1 MPFCQILLKIKPYYC
16 INYVNNLHLGRNMSN
31 TPIGITRF
39 DGADAA
45 AGGTPRP
52 FAKAVRAGDFIY
64 VSGQVPTVEG
74 EVISGGIIAQTEA
87 VMENII
93 SVLSLAD
100 CGLEHVV
107 KVSVWLDDTR
117 DFSSFNSVFAKYFTA
132 HPPARST
139 VQSAIMVDAK
149 VEMDVVAYKPE

>member
-1 MPFCQILLKIKPYYC
+1 MT
-16 INYVNNLHLGRNMSN
+16 H
-31 TPIGITRF
+31 TPQGITRF

-64 VSGQVPTVEG
+64 VSGQVPTVDG
-74 EVISGGIIAQTEA
+74 EVVAGGIIAQTEA
-87 VMENII
+87 VMANII
-93 SVLSLAD
+93 SVLKLAG

-107 KVSVWLDDTR
+107 KVSVWLDDPR
-117 DFSSFNSVFAKYFTA
+117 DFTSFNSVFARHFSA

-139 VQSAIMVDAK
+139 VQSALMIDAK
-149 VEMDVVAYKPE
+149 VEMDVVAYKPI

>member
-1 MPFCQILLKIKPYYC
+1 MT
-16 INYVNNLHLGRNMSN
+16 NNPM
-31 TPIGITRF
+31 GITRL

-52 FAKAVRAGDFIY
+52 FAKAVRAGDTIY
-64 VSGQVPTVEG
+64 VSGQVPTVDG

-87 VMENII
+87 VMQNII
-93 SVLSLAD
+93 AVLELAG

-117 DFSSFNSVFAKYFTA
+117 DFTSFNSVFAKYFTA

-139 VQSAIMVDAK
+139 VQSALMVDAK
-149 VEMDVVAYKPE
+149 VEMDVIAYKPE

>member
-1 MPFCQILLKIKPYYC
+1 
-16 INYVNNLHLGRNMSN
+16 MSDI
-31 TPIGITRF
+31 PVGITRF

-64 VSGQVPTVEG
+64 VSGQVPTVDG
-74 EVISGGIIAQTEA
+74 EVVSGGIIAQSEA
-87 VMENII
+87 VIANII
-93 SVLSLAD
+93 SVLNLAN
-100 CGLEHVV
+100 CGLEHVI
-107 KVSVWLDDTR
+107 KVSVWLDDWR

>member
-1 MPFCQILLKIKPYYC
+1 MTTKT
-16 INYVNNLHLGRNMSN
+16 LGIVRM
-31 TPIGITRF
+31 

-52 FAKAVRAGDFIY
+52 FAKAVRAGDFVY
-64 VSGQVPTVEG
+64 VSGQVPTMDG
-74 EVISGGIIAQTEA
+74 EVVTGGIIAQTEA
-87 VMENII
+87 VMANII
-93 SVLSLAD
+93 SVLELAD

-107 KVSVWLDDTR
+107 KVGVWLDDPR
-117 DFSSFNSVFAKYFTA
+117 DFTSFNSVFAKYFTA

-149 VEMDVVAYKPE
+149 VEMDVIAYKPV